1 MPRLSN
7 EEIMPDFLSDI
18 DTDQRASSPYLMRSP
33 VLSPTIPSSTYRFAS
48 LINSSFS
55 PIYSAVGALAP
66 SAMERGDALED
77 DTERPLQPKKAKK
90 AKKASPVS
98 AEPRTSTRLRLAT
111 LQKKEPKPISRKP
124 SSSAKRELRPQ
135 REVEKGAVGKRG
147 RPAKT
152 ATTPRKKRAARGDE
166 STQVTKAGR
175 KEWEVEQIVDSRID
189 TETMQHWFKVKWKG
203 YPSKDN
209 TWEPKKNLTNCKTLL
224 ENYEKKGKK

>member
-1 MPRLSN
+1 
-7 EEIMPDFLSDI
+7 
-18 DTDQRASSPYLMRSP
+18 MRSP

-48 LINSSFS
+48 LINSPFS

-66 SAMERGDALED
+66 SAMERDDALED
-77 DTERPLQPKKAKK
+77 DTERPLQPRKAKK
-90 AKKASPVS
+90 VSPMS

-111 LQKKEPKPISRKP
+111 LQKKEPKPVSQKR
-124 SSSAKRELRPQ
+124 SSFAKRELQPQ
-135 REVEKGAVGKRG
+135 RKVEGKGAVQKRG

-152 ATTPRKKRAARGDE
+152 ATTPHKKRASKGDE
-166 STQVTKAGR
+166 STQDTKTGR
-175 KEWEVEQIVDSRID
+175 KEWEVDQIVDSRID
-189 TETMQHWFKVKWKG
+189 AETMQHWFKVKWKG

>member
-1 MPRLSN
+1 MPRLNN
-7 EEIMPDFLSDI
+7 EEAMPDDI
-18 DTDQRASSPYLMRSP
+18 DTDQRASSPYLMHSP

-48 LINSSFS
+48 LINSPFS

-66 SAMERGDALED
+66 SPMERGDALED
-77 DTERPLQPKKAKK
+77 DTERPLQPKKARKV
-90 AKKASPVS
+90 STVS

-111 LQKKEPKPISRKP
+111 LQKKDPKPVSRKP

-135 REVEKGAVGKRG
+135 RKVEQKGAVGKRG

-152 ATTPRKKRAARGDE
+152 ATTPRKKRVARGDE
-166 STQVTKAGR
+166 STQGTKVGR

-189 TETMQHWFKVKWKG
+189 AETMQHWFKVKWKG

-209 TWEPKKNLTNCKTLL
+209 TWEPKKNLANCKTLL
-224 ENYEKKGKK
+224 EKYEKKGKK